1 VVLADGVLLAL
12 SDRGE
17 LVLVDPS
24 PAGYKELART
34 QAVTGKCWNHPVV
47 SGGRIYARSTK
58 EAVCLEAAPQTSTR

>member
-1 VVLADGVLLAL
+1 
-12 SDRGE
+12 

-58 EAVCLEAAPQTSTR
+58 EAVCLEAAPQASTR